1 VGVHGDMT
9 VMNKDE
15 MAKLN
20 QVFKGSLVT
29 GEERLHQRKK
39 KRRKRTVSDEKP
51 NWVESFRNCLKS
63 VLKFKNNK

>member
-1 VGVHGDMT
+1 
-9 VMNKDE
+9 MNKDE

-51 NWVESFRNCLKS
+51 NWVESFRNWFKS
-63 VLKFKNNK
+63 MKI